1 MEINMTQLCDLDFML
16 DDALAR
22 VISIWMSHPKQR
34 PNEMWRL
41 DAVLQDQ
48 MGNRVQATVRN
59 QDIKKFQPIL
69 DEGACYRISNFGV
82 DENGGN
88 IPLLDHRYK
97 LSFFKNTALT
107 RVGIFYSNPRGFR
120 FEHFGAFTS
129 RKLYT
134 SLGYCCTPDSSQQ
147 PPQDCVKCGNPV
159 EGPNCQGCALWRKKL
174 KEVWFKI
181 CHESGLYQDFLNT
194 YESSD
199 DDTNVVNAPRE
210 PFVVK
215 QDPGENSS
223 QSLPLINQDCCYECG
238 DSLEK
243 TLINMSSNAKHA
255 TEDSKLIK
263 HLICTKEFETKQALG
278 GHMNIHRFEKGMN
291 VVEEKGPSQQEAAL
305 EKVESDLE
313 SGSSVLTIVELERRK
328 AEEDERVRVRR
339 EMVLA
344 AKQLQLFLD

>member
-1 MEINMTQLCDLDFML
+1 TTFDVKALIASFAPLRLTVGSTLCWHAFCLLGLLAEDSSIPCILKDAGQETCPHLVKEMEINMTQLCDLDFML

-129 RKLYT
+129 RK
-134 SLGYCCTPDSSQQ
+134 SL
-147 PPQDCVKCGNPV
+147 
-159 EGPNCQGCALWRKKL
+159 
-174 KEVWFKI
+174 
-181 CHESGLYQDFLNT
+181 
-194 YESSD
+194 
-199 DDTNVVNAPRE
+199 RE
-210 PFVVK
+210 LCDVI
-215 QDPGENSS
+215 G
-223 QSLPLINQDCCYECG
+223 
-238 DSLEK
+238 
-243 TLINMSSNAKHA
+243 
-255 TEDSKLIK
+255 
-263 HLICTKEFETKQALG
+263 
-278 GHMNIHRFEKGMN
+278 
-291 VVEEKGPSQQEAAL
+291 
-305 EKVESDLE
+305 
-313 SGSSVLTIVELERRK
+313 TIVSISDAIPFNYAGVDKIRRTVILEDF
-328 AEEDERVRVRR
+328 E
-339 EMVLA
+339 
-344 AKQLQLFLD
+344 

>member
-69 DEGACYRISNFGV
+69 DEGACYLISNFGV

-97 LSFFKNTALT
+97 LSFFKNTTLT

-129 RKLYT
+129 RK
-134 SLGYCCTPDSSQQ
+134 SLRELCDVIGMIVSISDVIPFNYVGVD
-147 PPQDCVKCGNPV
+147 
-159 EGPNCQGCALWRKKL
+159 
-174 KEVWFKI
+174 KI
-181 CHESGLYQDFLNT
+181 RRTVILEDF
-194 YESSD
+194 E
-199 DDTNVVNAPRE
+199 
-210 PFVVK
+210 
-215 QDPGENSS
+215 
-223 QSLPLINQDCCYECG
+223 
-238 DSLEK
+238 
-243 TLINMSSNAKHA
+243 
-255 TEDSKLIK
+255 
-263 HLICTKEFETKQALG
+263 
-278 GHMNIHRFEKGMN
+278 
-291 VVEEKGPSQQEAAL
+291 
-305 EKVESDLE
+305 
-313 SGSSVLTIVELERRK
+313 
-328 AEEDERVRVRR
+328 
-339 EMVLA
+339 
-344 AKQLQLFLD
+344 